1 MNLKNRWSVAT
12 VAVAAGAFLLLG
24 VGCGDVYRRPTAP
37 ADTQPQAEDEFK
49 VEAEGE
55 VEVEAE
61 GAAEESEAAKEKDEA
76 ESAAGEEEKSEPV
89 LEESGTAALTFSGTV
104 LAGTTSPLI
113 DYNKADYDKAV
124 ASNKLVVLYFYA
136 SWCPICR
143 VEIPKLYAAF
153 NQLSGS
159 DVVGFR
165 VNYND
170 SDTDANEEALARE
183 FGVPYQHTKV
193 FVKNRVRVL
202 KSPETWDTARYLR
215 EIAAYD

>member
-1 MNLKNRWSVAT
+1 MLAVVAG
-12 VAVAAGAFLLLG
+12 VFLLLG
-24 VGCGDVYRRPTAP
+24 VGCADVLRRPSERG
-37 ADTQPQAEDEFK
+37 DTQPQAEDEFK
-49 VEAEGE
+49 VEVEGE
-55 VEVEAE
+55 VEAEAE
-61 GAAEESEAAKEKDEA
+61 GAAEESEAAKESDEA
-76 ESAAGEEEKSEPV
+76 ESAAGAEEKSEPV
-89 LEESGTAALTFSGTV
+89 LEESGTVALSFSGTV
-104 LAGTTSPLI
+104 FAGSSSPLI
-113 DYNKADYDKAV
+113 DYNKADYDAAI

-143 VEIPKLYAAF
+143 FEIPKLYAAF

-202 KSPETWDTARYLR
+202 KSPETWDTARYLE
-215 EIAAYD
+215 EIEKYR